1 MTAPANS
8 TRPATQQTAGKGRRD
23 GETTSARTSQEAV
36 TESGTDRFAELAE
49 MQEDTAEKAQQLT
62 AVEVLTE
69 ARDRS
74 LVGQEG
80 ADQLRL
86 SAREE
91 LLAELRSQEQKQA
104 RQQLAQATRS
114 GEEAVAGLVEG
125 IAVIVRSMVP
135 AALLRPED
143 LIETSYALA
152 DQGLRVTRR
161 LALTVTG
168 SARSLTI

>member
-8 TRPATQQTAGKGRRD
+8 TKPATQQTAGRGRRD
-23 GETTSARTSQEAV
+23 GEATPAGTGQGAV
-36 TESGTDRFAELAE
+36 TDSGTDRFVDLAD
-49 MQEDTAEKAQQLT
+49 MQEDTAEQAHQLT

-69 ARDRS
+69 ARDSSPIGHER
-74 LVGQEG
+74 

-91 LLAELRSQEQKQA
+91 LLAELRSQEQEQA
-104 RQQLAQATRS
+104 RKQLAQATRS
-114 GEEAVAGLVEG
+114 GEEAVAGLVRG

-143 LIETSYALA
+143 LIESSYALA
-152 DQGLRVTRR
+152 DQALRVTRS
-161 LALTVTG
+161 LALTVAG
-168 SARSLTI
+168 SARSLII